1 MESTRLK
8 ELYNLVVN
16 QQANAE
22 EYREMQALMALP
34 EYEEQARDLISEAY
48 EQSAAFD
55 DIDQQTRNSIL
66 EAIFQADRKNVVL
79 LPRLMSTTKK
89 WLAIAASLVLLAS
102 FSIYLI
108 NRQAHQSRN
117 QVAFKNDIDPGSNK
131 AILILA
137 NGAKINL
144 NKAAKGLISKQ
155 QGINVMKNANGAL
168 EYLSRGNGRSGSA
181 IAFNTLSTPVGGQY
195 QVNLPDG
202 TKVWLNASSILRYPA
217 SFDHLKNRTVEL
229 SGEGYFE
236 VEKDKAHPFIVT
248 SGNHQ
253 VQVLGTHFDIS
264 SYSDDK
270 TVKTTLLEGSVKI
283 SAIRGSI
290 LHTGVLTPGQQSVY
304 DGIGVKIS
312 AVDTDEAIAWHMGYF
327 MFQREKLESILKKV
341 SRWYDVQVI
350 YQNEEAKGIEF
361 SGSVGRFSKV
371 SELLKMLQLTNK
383 VKFTIDAHR
392 IYVYKQN

>member
-8 ELYNLVVN
+8 ELYDLAII

-22 EYREMQALMALP
+22 EYLEMQALMALP
-34 EYEEQARDLISEAY
+34 EYEEQARNLISAAY
-48 EQSAAFD
+48 EQSAAHD
-55 DIDQQTRNSIL
+55 DIDQQTRDSIL

-79 LPRLMSTTKK
+79 MPRLVSTTKK
-89 WLAIAASLVLLAS
+89 WLAIAASLVLLAG

-108 NRQAHQSRN
+108 NRQANQS
-117 QVAFKNDIDPGSNK
+117 QSQAAYKNDIDPGSNR
-131 AILILA
+131 AILVLA
-137 NGAKINL
+137 NGSKINL
-144 NKAAKGLISKQ
+144 NNAANGLISKQ
-155 QGINVMKNANGAL
+155 QGTNVMKKANGAL
-168 EYLSRGNGRSGSA
+168 EYLSRENVRNGSA

-202 TKVWLNASSILRYPA
+202 TRVWLNASSTLRYPA
-217 SFDHLKNRTVEL
+217 SFNHLKTRSVEL
-229 SGEGYFE
+229 MGEGYFE

-264 SYSDDK
+264 SYRDDK
-270 TVKTTLLEGSVKI
+270 TVKTTLLEGAVKI
-283 SAIRGSI
+283 SGRAGSVI
-290 LHTGVLTPGQQSVY
+290 HTGLLTPGQQSVY
-304 DGIGVKIS
+304 DGKELKVS

-350 YQNEEAKGIEF
+350 YQNEEAKNIEF

-383 VKFTIDAHR
+383 VKFTIDGHR
-392 IYVYKQN
+392 IYVSKQN